1 MPPTT
6 KGRVLIP
13 KTPKEGF
20 ELAATIYAK
29 HQADGPASE
38 LHNLDGVS
46 WDAVGPTI
54 AGGLAHHTEAERLK
68 GLMEEEY
75 RKRDAVFAPVDA
87 LTRASSAYLKGKYA
101 KNPKKLAAW
110 GYAVDDTPPAKPP
123 KAAK

>member
-20 ELAATIYAK
+20 ELAAKIYAK

-38 LHNLDGVS
+38 LNNLDGVS
-46 WDAVGPTI
+46 WNEVGPTI
-54 AGGLAHHTEAERLK
+54 APGLAHHVEAERLK

-75 RKRDAVFAPVDA
+75 RKRDAVFAPGGRGEV
-87 LTRASSAYLKGKYA
+87 
-101 KNPKKLAAW
+101 
-110 GYAVDDTPPAKPP
+110 
-123 KAAK
+123 